1 MRKYSS
7 WIVIGIVIL
16 IAVGVA
22 IGITFSGIKNGD
34 HDYVAIDINPNVE
47 FILKKGKI
55 ESVYAGNT
63 EGRMVIFGEDFKD
76 MKIEEGVKKV
86 IDKAAKM
93 GYLNVDANQDNNANA
108 IRLTVV
114 SGLTN
119 RREVKVYR
127 TIQEYLQKHEILGV
141 IVDNEKDMQMVK
153 RAKKNNMPSVDKLY
167 LIDSIMRQDKEADFK
182 QLKKKNNE
190 DLLDRIAALHKE
202 QSLVL
207 LDSEAQMREE
217 RLAEFTPKF
226 DDHIAKVN
234 KKTSRAFNEMY
245 TKYNKSNH
253 LKFERNF
260 PQNEF

>member
-34 HDYVAIDINPNVE
+34 HDFVAIDINPNVE

-63 EGRMVIFGEDFKD
+63 EGRMVIFGQDFKG

-86 IDKAAKM
+86 IDIATQM
-93 GYLNVDANQDNNANA
+93 GYLNVDATKENNANA
-108 IRLTVV
+108 IRLTVI

-167 LIDSIMRQDKEADFK
+167 LIDSIMRQDKSAEFK
-182 QLKKKNNE
+182 QLKKKTNE
-190 DLLDRIAALHKE
+190 DLLDMIADLHQKNNM
-202 QSLVL
+202 VL
-207 LDSEAQMREE
+207 LDSEAQIREE
-217 RLAEFTPKF
+217 RLAEFTEKF
-226 DDHIAKVN
+226 DTHMSKVN
-234 KKTSRAFNEMY
+234 KKTARAFNDTY
-245 TKYNKSNH
+245 AKYNKSNH